1 MKPGIPWSIKGI
13 ESETREAAKAA
24 ARRSGMTLGQW
35 LNGMIQEGA
44 EPQEPT
50 QESRNSAKK
59 PAKKRK
65 KPNKKNK
72 KTAAKK
78 ASKIDHRLS
87 DLADQLNALS
97 EKGQA
102 TAVNRFVEYDNEPV
116 AERALEKMIERIERG
131 EAQTGESFQAIN
143 TRLDTIDEKL
153 NGSTSEEQD
162 QSPEFKALES
172 ALRNIVDHIET
183 SEKRNR
189 DALGNMQ
196 DRMSD
201 MTKKVEHAKSGAVSQ
216 TGPAIAALD
225 ARVAELAIRHEQAAA
240 SDQEETRTYLEERLA
255 GIGEQIDAVRH
266 SSDAMTKRAEVSAM
280 DIAKKET
287 RLVEQRVASLIGEA
301 RTLMVQS
308 APASDTLNTIRS
320 EIESLNQRFDDI
332 KADSAS
338 DQDVQSLKMAIEQL
352 TTSVAAEIGRAHV

>member
-153 NGSTSEEQD
+153 TGSTSEEQD

-201 MTKKVEHAKSGAVSQ
+201 MTKKVEHAK
-216 TGPAIAALD
+216 
-225 ARVAELAIRHEQAAA
+225 
-240 SDQEETRTYLEERLA
+240 
-255 GIGEQIDAVRH
+255 
-266 SSDAMTKRAEVSAM
+266 
-280 DIAKKET
+280 
-287 RLVEQRVASLIGEA
+287 
-301 RTLMVQS
+301 
-308 APASDTLNTIRS
+308 
-320 EIESLNQRFDDI
+320 
-332 KADSAS
+332 
-338 DQDVQSLKMAIEQL
+338 
-352 TTSVAAEIGRAHV
+352 IGRAHV